1 MLDDRYTQ
9 QINLPDF
16 GIAGQKKISNAHVV
30 CIGAGGLGSSCLYYL
45 VAAGV
50 GTITIVDGDTV
61 ELSNLHRQILFT
73 TADIGAN
80 KVESAR
86 HRLLA
91 LNPDIQINIHPS
103 YLDAKNATSMLQ
115 LDNLHYDVIIDA
127 GDNLALTYL
136 LNDIACKYNIPL
148 IYASANK
155 FNAQLAFLLGSKGA
169 CYKCVYPQYTPIAE
183 DCATSGILGA
193 LVGMMGSM
201 QALETIKYLVN
212 SDNISQSYLL
222 TVDTQNMRF
231 NKIPITK
238 DANCDLCG
246 KNNANL
252 VLKDYVASHCA
263 VTQPQLEHYHNSILI
278 DVRSLEEWQVDGL
291 LGSHNI
297 PLSKLLQ
304 ADVQEHLPD
313 DKAAD
318 YLIYCASGMRSDQA
332 LKIFQH
338 HGFKNVSCLKGGLR
352 ALQQT

>member
-16 GIAGQKKISNAHVV
+16 GIAGQKKIANSHVV

-45 VAAGV
+45 AAAGV
-50 GTITIVDGDTV
+50 GSITIVDGDTV

-73 TADIGAN
+73 NADIGSN
-80 KVESAR
+80 KVESAK

-91 LNPDIQINIHPS
+91 LNPEIQINIHAH
-103 YLDAKNATSMLQ
+103 YLDAKNANSMLQ
-115 LDNLHYDVIIDA
+115 LDNLNIDVIIDA

-136 LNDIACKYNIPL
+136 LNDISCKYNIPL

-155 FNAQLAFLLGSKGA
+155 FTAQLAFLAGSKGA
-169 CYKCVYPQYTPIAE
+169 CYKCVHPQYTPIVE
-183 DCATSGILGA
+183 DCATAGILGA

-212 SDNISQSYLL
+212 GDNISQSYLL
-222 TVDTQNMRF
+222 TVDTQSMRF
-231 NKIPITK
+231 KNIPITK
-238 DANCDLCG
+238 DANCSLCS

-252 VLKDYVASHCA
+252 ALKDYGATTCS
-263 VTQPQLEHYHNSILI
+263 VTEKQLENYHNSILI
-278 DVRSLEEWQVDGL
+278 DVRSLEEWQFDGL
-291 LGSHNI
+291 PGSHNI
-297 PLSKLLQ
+297 PLPKLLQ
-304 ADVQEHLPD
+304 ADIQEHLPD
-313 DKAAD
+313 DNDAD
-318 YLIYCASGMRSDQA
+318 YLIYCASGIRSDQA

-352 ALQQT
+352 ALKQT